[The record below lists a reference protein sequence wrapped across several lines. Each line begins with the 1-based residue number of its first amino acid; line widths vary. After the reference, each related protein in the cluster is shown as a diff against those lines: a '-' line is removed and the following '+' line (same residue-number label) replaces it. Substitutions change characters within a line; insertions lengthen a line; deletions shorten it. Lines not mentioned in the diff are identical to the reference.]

1 MEAVDGGTFSIVGDM
16 FNASGATM
24 KAVGEDSQFKFLNAD
39 YEDDPTLV
47 GNAGTILATDHGA
60 VTFCGVGVGNQD
72 GGAIIATDYGTVT
85 FNYGAVHNDA

>member
-47 GNAGTILATDHGA
+47 GNAGTILATDL
-60 VTFCGVGVGNQD
+60 GVGVGNQD